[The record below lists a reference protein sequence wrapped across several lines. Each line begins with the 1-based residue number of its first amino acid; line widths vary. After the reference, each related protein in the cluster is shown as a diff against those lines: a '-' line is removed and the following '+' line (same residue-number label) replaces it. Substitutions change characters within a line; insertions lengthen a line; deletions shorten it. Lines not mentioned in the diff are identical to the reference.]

1 MSHKLMASV
10 AAIAVG
16 ATLVASCGSATAGD
30 SSASGN
36 ATTSGDQP
44 AASESVIVGS
54 ADFAE
59 SQLIAVIYSHAL
71 SKAGVKVQEKLNI
84 GSREVYI
91 QALKDGSID
100 LIPEYNGTLL
110 AYLNPKSNATT
121 PEDVTKQLNAAMPDG
136 IIALDA
142 STAQDRDVLA
152 VKADFAKKNNLK
164 NISDL
169 APLAAD
175 MVLAGPAEWKSRF
188 LGVPGLKQL
197 YGLEFKKF
205 QVFDAGG
212 PLTLAALTNGQAQAG
227 DMFSSDPAIQD
238 NGLVALKDDKGLFG
252 EAAILPIIRES
263 KATDTVKT
271 VLNKISAALNE
282 DDLVA
287 MNGQLN
293 KGEDL
298 EKVAD
303 EWLSKHSL

>member
-1 MSHKLMASV
+1 MSHTLTATV
-10 AAIAVG
+10 AAAAVAALFVAGCGSSTADGGSG
-16 ATLVASCGSATAGD
+16 AT
-30 SSASGN
+30 ASG
-36 ATTSGDQP
+36 AQSAG
-44 AASESVIVGS
+44 SESVIVGS

-71 SKAGVKVQEKLNI
+71 SKAGVKVEEKLNI
-84 GSREVYI
+84 GSREVYV

-110 AYLNPKSNATT
+110 SYLDPKSNAKT
-121 PEDVTKQLNAAMPDG
+121 PQDVTQQLNAAMPDG

-152 VKADFAKKNNLK
+152 VKADFAKKNNLQ

-175 MVLAGPAEWKSRF
+175 MVLAGPAEWKSRYM
-188 LGVPGLKQL
+188 GVPGLKQL
-197 YGLEFKKF
+197 YGLNFKKF

-252 EAAILPIIRES
+252 EAAILPIIRQS

-271 VLNKISAALNE
+271 VLNKISAALGE

-303 EWLSKHSL
+303 QWLSKHSM